1 MGRICRALSTRC
13 VSPLWPRAAE
23 RLSRPRDR
31 RPRELALHST
41 RRRHAVQ
48 GHGVE
53 ARASSRAR
61 YADRAGRRV
70 REWQGLTL
78 IAQRPQRRGEQHRA
92 WASIVGTLPSPGHLA
107 GYRSRQISRPIDFPM
122 GSRSLPMGRRSLPMG
137 SRSLCCNRSTFRKGR
152 MRGTRAEHVTGCAAR
167 RAPCG

>member
-1 MGRICRALSTRC
+1 M
-13 VSPLWPRAAE
+13 
-23 RLSRPRDR
+23 
-31 RPRELALHST
+31 
-41 RRRHAVQ
+41 Q

-92 WASIVGTLPSPGHLA
+92 WASIVGIAVA
-107 GYRSRQISRPIDFPM
+107 GPPCRLQIAPDKPPDRFSYGQHTPRQPVPDPFQ
-122 GSRSLPMGRRSLPMG
+122 
-137 SRSLCCNRSTFRKGR
+137 NTE
-152 MRGTRAEHVTGCAAR
+152 TE
-167 RAPCG
+167 

>member
-1 MGRICRALSTRC
+1 VGRICRALSTRC

-92 WASIVGTLPSPGHLA
+92 WASIVGIAVAGPPCRLQIAPDKPPDRFSYGQQILA
-107 GYRSRQISRPIDFPM
+107 YGQQIPAYGQKGVCLI
-122 GSRSLPMGRRSLPMG
+122 G
-137 SRSLCCNRSTFRKGR
+137 RKGVCFLCELR
-152 MRGTRAEHVTGCAAR
+152 TS
-167 RAPCG
+167 PFCGPI